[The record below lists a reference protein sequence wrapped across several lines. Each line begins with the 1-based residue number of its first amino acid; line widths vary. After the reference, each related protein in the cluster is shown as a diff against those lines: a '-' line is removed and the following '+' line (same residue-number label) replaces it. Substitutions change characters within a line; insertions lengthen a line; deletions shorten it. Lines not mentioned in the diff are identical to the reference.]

1 MEKSPHSTQNIFP
14 PQGAAAK
21 GALGRAT
28 LAAIHAKISAM
39 PAAQER
45 VARIFVERPEEA
57 IRLSVADL
65 AHEAKSGEASVIR
78 FCRTMGFHSLR
89 DLRVA
94 LAADIVYRNTAA
106 PRRPVDHVDRLCSA
120 LQATAQNVDPD
131 ALRRVALAMKA
142 APHIDIFGSG
152 ISGMGAHLFA
162 YRFSRI
168 GLIARAWNDDV
179 VADEILASRKRGS
192 VAMIVSETG
201 LTLRT
206 ARFLEH
212 SREAGAFTVAIC
224 GQGTEALAPL
234 CDAILTVTPLDPLPE
249 RGEMA
254 PLIGKL
260 FLCDRLA
267 GELIALEQE
276 KPAGHKKR
284 KRQSLSR

>member
-1 MEKSPHSTQNIFP
+1 MENSRHPTQ
-14 PQGAAAK
+14 GSLK
-21 GALGRAT
+21 RTT

-45 VARIFVERPEEA
+45 VAQIFVERPEEA

-78 FCRTMGFHSLR
+78 FCRTMGFDSLR

-94 LAADIVYRNTAA
+94 LAADIVYRDTNV
-106 PRRPVDHVDRLCSA
+106 PHRPVDQVDRLCSA
-120 LQATAQNVDPD
+120 LQATAQSVDAD
-131 ALRRVALAMKA
+131 TLRRVALAMKA

-168 GLIARAWNDDV
+168 GLVARAWNDDI
-179 VADEILASRKRGS
+179 VAEEILASRKRGS

-206 ARFLEH
+206 TRFLEH
-212 SREAGAFTVAIC
+212 SRESGAFTVAIC

-234 CDAILTVTPLDPLPE
+234 CDAILTVTPLNPLPE

-267 GELIALEQE
+267 SELIALEQS
-276 KPAGHKKR
+276 KPRNRKKR
-284 KRQSLSR
+284 RQ